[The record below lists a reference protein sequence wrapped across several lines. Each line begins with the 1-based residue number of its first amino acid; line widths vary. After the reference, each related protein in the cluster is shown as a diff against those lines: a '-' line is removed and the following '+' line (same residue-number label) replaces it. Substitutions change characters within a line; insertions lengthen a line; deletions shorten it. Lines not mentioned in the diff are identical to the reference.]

1 MSEPAVCGICELHAA
16 LGLKPQR
23 EAAAGRDDH
32 AALTDPAASA
42 DPVPADPA
50 ASANPDSADP
60 GVPEAADLLIGR
72 FGPWLLRHHPLPSPL
87 LGWLLLDTVR
97 HVGGAADFNAVE
109 AAGFGGMLQ
118 RSSALVRELSGCE
131 RVYAIAFGEGARHVH
146 LHLIPRHAADPASE
160 AWRVADL
167 YRAVLQGE
175 RAPADPQ
182 AVARLVAQARALS
195 EGWRTF

>member
-1 MSEPAVCGICELHAA
+1 MSDPAVCGICELHAA
-16 LGLKPQR
+16 LGLRPR
-23 EAAAGRDDH
+23 RNAAEDRATLPARTGSVAAA
-32 AALTDPAASA
+32 
-42 DPVPADPA
+42 
-50 ASANPDSADP
+50 P
-60 GVPEAADLLIGR
+60 GAPAADLLIGR

-97 HVGGAADFNAVE
+97 HVGGAADFNADE

-167 YRAVLQGE
+167 YRSVAQGE
-175 RAPADPQ
+175 REAADSQ
-182 AVARLVAQARALS
+182 AVLALVARARSLTGDWMAP
-195 EGWRTF
+195 

>member
-1 MSEPAVCGICELHAA
+1 MSDPAVCGVCALHAA
-16 LGLKPQR
+16 LELQPQR
-23 EAAAGRDDH
+23 EAAAG
-32 AALTDPAASA
+32 PAGSA
-42 DPVPADPA
+42 DLTARADLDA
-50 ASANPDSADP
+50 AGP
-60 GVPEAADLLIGR
+60 GAPAADLLIGR

-97 HVGGAADFNAVE
+97 HVGGPADFNAAE
-109 AAGFGGMLQ
+109 AAGFGAMLQ
-118 RSSALVRELSGCE
+118 RSSALVREMSGCE

-167 YRAVLQGE
+167 YRAVAQGE

-182 AVARLVAQARALS
+182 AVARLVARARVLS
-195 EGWRTF
+195 ESWQAV